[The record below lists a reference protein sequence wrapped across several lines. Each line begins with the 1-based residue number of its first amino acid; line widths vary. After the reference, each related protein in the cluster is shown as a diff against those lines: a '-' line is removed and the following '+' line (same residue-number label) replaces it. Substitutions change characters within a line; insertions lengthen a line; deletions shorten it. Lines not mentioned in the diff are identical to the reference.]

1 MTLVRTCW
9 PSLFFSQYNF
19 GSSAFQ
25 ILFFY
30 MAKITEM
37 YSDEEPLAESHY
49 VLFKISMQWD
59 TVHT

>member
-1 MTLVRTCW
+1 
-9 PSLFFSQYNF
+9 
-19 GSSAFQ
+19 
-25 ILFFY
+25 

-59 TVHT
+59 TVHTWHYNPS